1 MVIHSRLLP
10 GADLF
15 DRLEQLG
22 APNKHRRACD
32 EICMWMLSRSSR
44 SPSISGMEVGPAPG
58 FSAWAML
65 GPALGRAILPF
76 RFSSDTLLALLQKA
90 GTVLL

>member
-1 MVIHSRLLP
+1 
-10 GADLF
+10 
-15 DRLEQLG
+15 
-22 APNKHRRACD
+22 
-32 EICMWMLSRSSR
+32 
-44 SPSISGMEVGPAPG
+44 MEVGPAPG